1 MDPKL
6 VDACGAQP
14 GWPCDWIFRATDNKT
29 LAGTARFLV
38 GTPLKVVVILIGAVL
53 LNWLAGRGIRR
64 FVDTVVNKANGTPQL
79 AAVGV
84 RTAART
90 RTLGV
95 VMRSTATVVIYGF
108 AFLDILGEVGINLG
122 PLIAGAGIAGV
133 AIGFGAQSL
142 VKDFLTGT
150 FMLVEDQ
157 YGVGDVVDLGLA
169 SGTVEAVT
177 LRTTRLRS
185 SDGTVWHIPNGQIMR
200 VGNKSQQWSRAL
212 LDVAVAYESDLRH
225 AEEVIKAAAVDMA
238 NDPDWE
244 GELLD
249 EPELWGVERLSAG
262 GADIR
267 LVVKTAPAS
276 QFRVMRELRV
286 RVKEALDAAGIRPPV
301 VVPPSS

>member
-1 MDPKL
+1 MDPQL
-6 VDACGAQP
+6 LDACGQQP
-14 GWPCDWIFRATDNKT
+14 GWPCDALFRATDNKA

-38 GTPLKVVVILIGAVL
+38 GTPLKVFVIVLGALVL
-53 LNWLAGRGIRR
+53 NFLVRRAIRR
-64 FVDTVVNKANGTPQL
+64 FVDTVINKASDSPQL
-79 AAVGV
+79 AVGV

-95 VMRSTATVVIYGF
+95 VMRSTSTAVIYGF
-108 AFLDILGEVGINLG
+108 AGLDVLGEVGINLG

-185 SDGTVWHIPNGQIMR
+185 SDGTVWHIPNGQILR

-212 LDVAVAYESDLRH
+212 LDISVAYDSDLRR
-225 AEEVIKAAAVDMA
+225 AEEVIKEAAVAMST
-238 NDPDWE
+238 DPAWE

-249 EPELWGVERLSAG
+249 EPELWGVERLDSN
-262 GADIR
+262 GAEIR
-267 LVVKTAPAS
+267 LVVKTRPAS
-276 QFRVMRELRV
+276 QFKVMRELRV
-286 RVKEALDAAGIRPPV
+286 RVKEALDVAGIRPPV
-301 VVPPSS
+301 VVPPTA